1 MRSGCNDHWRTSE
14 GRKVVLGSN
23 GAVVH
28 YGLGVSAAVIPQLYS
43 YYFVT
48 VVRIEEMFMGMDIF

>member
-1 MRSGCNDHWRTSE
+1 M
-14 GRKVVLGSN
+14 VLGSN

-48 VVRIEEMFMGMDIF
+48 VVRIEEMFMGMDIFCQCSLNDLSVLSKI